1 MQKGPLNYYVRT
13 GLGWWGV
20 CVYVCVCV
28 CVCVCV
34 GVGEGG
40 FLEKTNKG
48 KHREEEGVARSE
60 CSHFETPRKAK
71 K

>member
-1 MQKGPLNYYVRT
+1 MC
-13 GLGWWGV
+13 V
-20 CVYVCVCV
+20 CMCVCV

-34 GVGEGG
+34 GGWVGEGG

-71 K
+71 KWLRVKTFC